1 MSPTRNSPH
10 ILALLLL
17 LLPAAAPWCHS
28 ASDRYLRLLTD
39 GPDLRARWDIAL
51 VDMDYA
57 IGLDLDTAHRGLLRV
72 SDGEQETIS
81 VLSPT
86 NRTLRIES
94 AAGEPKHPWG
104 SFVDYWREGVW
115 HIWIGFD
122 HICFLV
128 ALLLPA
134 ALQREGSGW
143 RPVSSLGRALGS
155 IAGVVTAF
163 TLAHSITLAMAALGW
178 VELSSRWVESAIALT
193 VLLAALNNLY
203 PILPGR
209 VWAIAFAGWDR
220 STASAL
226 RPRWGARAAGN
237 QSGDRSGRVQPGRRD
252 RPARHRRRTR
262 PSHLPGPLQHL
273 VPSRLPARGLR
284 RHRRSRMPVAGRA
297 QSGARPHDTARR
309 LS

>member
-1 MSPTRNSPH
+1 VSPTRNSPH

-39 GPDLRARWDIAL
+39 GPDLRARWDVAL

-72 SDGEQETIS
+72 SDGAQETTW

-86 NRTLRIES
+86 NRTLRIEFT
-94 AAGEPKHPWG
+94 AGEPKHPWG

-209 VWAIAFAGWDR
+209 VWAIAFGLGLIHGFGFATALGGLELPATSLAIALAGFNLGVETGQLAIVAALVPLTYLAR
-220 STASAL
+220 SSTWYRVGFLRAASA
-226 RPRWGARAAGN
+226 GIAGLACLWLAE
-237 QSGDRSGRVQPGRRD
+237 RS
-252 RPARHRRRTR
+252 
-262 PSHLPGPLQHL
+262 L
-273 VPSRLPARGLR
+273 GLAP
-284 RHRRSRMPVAGRA
+284 MILLAG
-297 QSGARPHDTARR
+297 
-309 LS
+309 